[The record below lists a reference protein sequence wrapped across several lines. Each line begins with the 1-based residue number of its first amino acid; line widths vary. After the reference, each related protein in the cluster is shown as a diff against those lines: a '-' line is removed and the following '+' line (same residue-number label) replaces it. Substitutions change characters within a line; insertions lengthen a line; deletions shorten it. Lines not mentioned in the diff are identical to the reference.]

1 MRLLLDEMSNKQK
14 LLKCKKEKQE
24 DDINENPN
32 NIISNLTLQTLWND
46 EYQVLRYGLNHGL
59 ETHQKETDI
68 PANAKSIW
76 DQINKN
82 SVCKESNDHVERA
95 KNSLRAMAFSLI
107 DLENKQFFKDKKK
120 LEIIK
125 NFRKE
130 LVILKP
136 DKGKGIVLL
145 NAYD

>member
-1 MRLLLDEMSNKQK
+1 
-14 LLKCKKEKQE
+14 
-24 DDINENPN
+24 
-32 NIISNLTLQTLWND
+32 
-46 EYQVLRYGLNHGL
+46 
-59 ETHQKETDI
+59 
-68 PANAKSIW
+68 
-76 DQINKN
+76 
-82 SVCKESNDHVERA
+82 
-95 KNSLRAMAFSLI
+95 MAFSLI

-130 LVILKP
+130 LVLLKP